1 MVSPIPVVTVL
12 GAIVNR
18 TILIHMQLAAS
29 AFHTLTSKTTMSPLA
44 PLVLA
49 WVLCHME
56 ARGGGAR
63 QKEHFVSRIRKY
75 TWKRKE
81 NLLNKIKRENIRAE
95 KILELYKIV
104 CTSTLCWELNTFFG
118 QCRFLS

>member
-1 MVSPIPVVTVL
+1 MVSPIPVVTVQ

-18 TILIHMQLAAS
+18 TMLIHMQRAAS
-29 AFHTLTSKTTMSPLA
+29 AFHTRTSETTLSPLA
-44 PLVLA
+44 PLVLS

-81 NLLNKIKRENIRAE
+81 HLLNKIRRESIHAD
-95 KILELYKIV
+95 KILE
-104 CTSTLCWELNTFFG
+104 
-118 QCRFLS
+118 